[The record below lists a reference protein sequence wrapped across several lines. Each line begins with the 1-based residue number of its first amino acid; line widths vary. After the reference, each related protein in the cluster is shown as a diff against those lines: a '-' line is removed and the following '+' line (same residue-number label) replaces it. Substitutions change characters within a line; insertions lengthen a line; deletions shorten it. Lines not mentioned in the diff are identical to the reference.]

1 MLSELY
7 RQLDA
12 IQREE
17 CKNTKTTNNSTRTGG
32 MMNFTKNRQ
41 CGMTSETGSAK
52 KMKTTEK
59 SDTFIGGFTIGDYN
73 KWAEEFK
80 SNSTSNPLDTQCG
93 GDHYKKNRIQPIEY
107 ILANKLGYVEG
118 NIIKYAT
125 RWRDKGGI
133 EDLNKIKHYCDFLI
147 KNEQEKGY

>member
-17 CKNTKTTNNSTRTGG
+17 CKNTKTTNNSTRTDG
-32 MMNFTKNRQ
+32 MMNFMKNRQ
-41 CGMTSETGSAK
+41 CGMTSKTESAK

-59 SDTFIGGFTIGDYN
+59 SSPFMGGFTIGDYDRWVVSSV
-73 KWAEEFK
+73 KD
-80 SNSTSNPLDTQCG
+80 PLDTQCG
-93 GDHYKKNRIQPIEY
+93 GDHYKKNSIQPIEY

-118 NIIKYAT
+118 NIIKYIT